1 MQGLGPVRHAL
12 VSSFAC
18 AAACTAS
25 PCLSGN
31 TERAW
36 DVTNT
41 GQPYRDITFTT
52 TEGTWM
58 SVDISPDGKSLVFD
72 LLGSIYQI
80 PSTGG
85 DAKLIHGGP
94 AMQRTPSFSPDG
106 RKLLYISDASGA
118 ENAWMS
124 NPDGSDA
131 QQITHETANLLM
143 SIAWAGDGES
153 VVGEYIEGRYPA
165 RFTSDLRLFDLLG
178 GVRTIVPTPPNRRDV
193 AEPALSR
200 DGRYIYYTE
209 RLAPTFQIYVDAN
222 HINYA
227 VKRSDLQTGAVEE
240 MASSWGGGFD
250 PQISR
255 DGRRLAFVR
264 RVENKTVLFVLE
276 LATNEQ
282 RAIYDGL
289 DRDLQASTIRIL
301 AGFPTIGTL
310 RSGARA
316 GCTGWTWTAAGR
328 RRSRSV
334 SPYISGSPTRSELS
348 MTWSPINS
356 RCERYVASRHRRTGT
371 P

>member
-1 MQGLGPVRHAL
+1 
-12 VSSFAC
+12 
-18 AAACTAS
+18 
-25 PCLSGN
+25 
-31 TERAW
+31 
-36 DVTNT
+36 
-41 GQPYRDITFTT
+41 
-52 TEGTWM
+52 M
-58 SVDISPDGKSLVFD
+58 SVDVSPDGKSLVFD

-94 AMQRTPSFSPDG
+94 ATQRTPSFSPDG

-143 SIAWAGDGES
+143 AIAWAGDGES

-178 GVRTIVPTPPNRRDV
+178 GVRTIVPTPPNKRDV

-227 VKRSDLQTGAVEE
+227 VKRRDLQTGAVEE
-240 MASSWGGGFD
+240 MADSWGGAFD
-250 PQISR
+250 PQISP
-255 DGRRLAFVR
+255 DGRRPCC
-264 RVENKTVLFVLE
+264 
-276 LATNEQ
+276 
-282 RAIYDGL
+282 
-289 DRDLQASTIRIL
+289 S
-301 AGFPTIGTL
+301 
-310 RSGARA
+310 S
-316 GCTGWTWTAAGR
+316 
-328 RRSRSV
+328 
-334 SPYISGSPTRSELS
+334 
-348 MTWSPINS
+348 
-356 RCERYVASRHRRTGT
+356 
-371 P
+371 